1 MIFFTCFESPPMS
14 DYNVD
19 EPEDEY
25 MADEYD
31 MDILEDDVNPDFDG
45 IDIGVEDFDQLVL
58 SFWSL
63 IYLLFC
69 ILYS

>member
-1 MIFFTCFESPPMS
+1 MS

-19 EPEDEY
+19 EREDEY

-45 IDIGVEDFDQLVL
+45 IDIGVEDFDQLVRL
-58 SFWSL
+58 SLFLFFWFL
-63 IYLLFC
+63 H
-69 ILYS
+69 

>member
-1 MIFFTCFESPPMS
+1 MS

-19 EPEDEY
+19 EREDEY

-45 IDIGVEDFDQLVL
+45 IDIGVEDFDHLVCCL
-58 SFWSL
+58 P
-63 IYLLFC
+63 LFC
-69 ILYS
+69 SFID